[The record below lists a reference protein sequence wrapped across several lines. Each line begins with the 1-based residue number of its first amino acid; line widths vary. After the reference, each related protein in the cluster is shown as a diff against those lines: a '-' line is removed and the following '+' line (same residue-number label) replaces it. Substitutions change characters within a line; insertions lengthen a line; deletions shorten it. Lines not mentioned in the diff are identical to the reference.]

1 MPFQPGE
8 VIGYIAMCE
17 EEGAS
22 LQRGMNFRLSPG
34 HSVVLMSQRRG
45 APYHDQ
51 VLEDGA
57 VIVYE
62 GHDVRRSRG
71 GPEPKTVDQPLRT
84 TRGRLEQNGLFFEA
98 AKSGGEIVR
107 VYEKLLDGVWVY
119 NGAFLLTD
127 AWTETSNGRE
137 VFKFR
142 LEVAEATGTLRP
154 PQHREPSRV
163 VPSPVKRE
171 VWARDGGK
179 CVLCGA
185 SDELHFDHEVP
196 FSRGG
201 ASNASNIRLLCAR
214 HNLAKGAKIE

>member
-8 VIGYIAMCE
+8 VISYIAMCE

-45 APYHDQ
+45 APYDDE
-51 VLEDGA
+51 VLEGGA

-71 GPEPKTVDQPLRT
+71 GPEPKTVDQPMRT
-84 TRGRLEQNGLFFEA
+84 ALGRLEQNGLFFEA
-98 AKSGGEIVR
+98 AKTGGEIVR
-107 VYEKLLDGVWVY
+107 VYEKLLSGVWVY
-119 NGAFLLTD
+119 NGAFLLAD
-127 AWTETSNGRE
+127 AWTEKSKGRQ

-142 LEVAEATGTLRP
+142 LEVTQDTDTLRP
-154 PQHREPSRV
+154 PQQREPSRV

-185 SDELHFDHEVP
+185 EDELHFDHEVP

-201 ASNASNIRLLCAR
+201 ASNAANIRLLCAR
-214 HNLAKGAKIE
+214 HNLSKGAKIE